1 MSKRVAVPL
10 LSALAAVLVAASAEA
25 ALPKVQVV
33 GYTDPGCSTGA
44 IAPPGIFCI
53 PIATRFAYWAT
64 PTGVGQRAKGLFLE
78 QPLPNGVPSTTRR
91 GLVKCLRV
99 EGNAAVIGGIFTAPL
114 YSYGIPFITY
124 TVDNGP
130 PGSATPDLEG
140 LLGAF
145 PPGDPDW
152 IFLPV
157 GFPNACPSPTA
168 PIYGY
173 LPLSQGDA
181 IVR

>member
-1 MSKRVAVPL
+1 MALLFLSALVAVPL
-10 LSALAAVLVAASAEA
+10 ASSAEA
-25 ALPKVQVV
+25 ALPQVQVL

-44 IAPPGIFCI
+44 IAPPGSFCI
-53 PIATRFAYWAT
+53 PVATRFSYWAA
-64 PTGVGQRAKGLFLE
+64 PTGVGDRAKGLFLA
-78 QPLPNGVPSTTRR
+78 QSLPNGVPSTLHR

-114 YSYGIPFITY
+114 YNYGLPFVEY

-152 IFLPV
+152 VFLPV
-157 GFPNACPSPTA
+157 GFPNVCPSAVA